1 MVPFQFI
8 MRGFSGPLYEGDYMF
23 IRLIIAWICNLI
35 DTIATVHLYTNYDG
49 TELNP
54 ISSALLQSP
63 PVFIAFKL
71 VVMTI
76 AVAFLWWKQD
86 WVLCKVLSWILFI
99 EYLLVAFYYLI
110 VYTIVL

>member
-1 MVPFQFI
+1 MAQFQFI
-8 MRGFSGPLYEGDYMF
+8 ICWFSGLLYEGDYMF

-54 ISSALLQSP
+54 ISAVLLRTP
-63 PVFIAFKL
+63 LVFIAFKL
-71 VVMTI
+71 IVMTI

-86 WVLCKVLSWILFI
+86 WMLCKVLSWVLFI
-99 EYLLVAFYYLI
+99 EYLLVVFYYLI